1 MSILKS
7 TCSGKHMPLTV
18 EYLLKHGWYHPW
30 MFSWGGASN
39 VNHNTLV
46 RELDKHGEL
55 EIIRKK
61 DGSVT
66 FRCTEYYKLQENHDG
81 PYDDYYM
88 YKYEYQPRTVNDL
101 ELMIA
106 LWDEP
111 KPNKRANMRSELYF
125 KEFVHAEVVR
135 K

>member
-18 EYLLKHGWYHPW
+18 EYLLDHNWYHPW
-30 MFSWGGASN
+30 TFGFEGATN
-39 VNHNTLV
+39 VNYNTLV
-46 RELDKHGEL
+46 RAFNKHGEL
-55 EIIRKK
+55 EIKREN
-61 DGSVT
+61 GHEFFSCV
-66 FRCTEYYKLQENHDG
+66 EYYKLQENHDG

-88 YKYEYQPRTVNDL
+88 YKYEYRPRTVHDL